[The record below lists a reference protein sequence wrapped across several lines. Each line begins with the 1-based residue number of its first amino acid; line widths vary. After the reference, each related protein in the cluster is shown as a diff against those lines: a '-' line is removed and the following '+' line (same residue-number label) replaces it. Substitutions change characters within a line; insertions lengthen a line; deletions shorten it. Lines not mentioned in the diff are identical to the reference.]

1 MGQIQDDQ
9 ESEFRDSKECRR
21 PRGSRQMSTH
31 SERKL
36 WHPHPRGGKD
46 GGSLDDEQLG
56 LSRRIAHQPAIP
68 ASVRACVWCTSLK

>member
-46 GGSLDDEQLG
+46 GGSLDDEQLL
-56 LSRRIAHQPAIP
+56 LSSRIAHQLAIL
-68 ASVRACVWCTSLK
+68 SSLSALPF